1 MTSTLLSGPRGPW
14 VRGLLCLLG
23 CYAAAALGGLA
34 SVDAPTF
41 YAALTRPTW
50 APPAWVFGPVWSVL
64 YTLMAITLW
73 RLWRAGSAA
82 RVALWLFGAQLAV
95 NALWS
100 WTFFAWRLGAV
111 AMATVL
117 LLLVLVAATRWQ
129 ARRHDRLAAALL
141 FPYLLWVGFASV
153 LTATLW
159 RLNPGLLG

>member
-1 MTSTLLSGPRGPW
+1 
-14 VRGLLCLLG
+14 
-23 CYAAAALGGLA
+23 
-34 SVDAPTF
+34 
-41 YAALTRPTW
+41 
-50 APPAWVFGPVWSVL
+50 
-64 YTLMAITLW
+64 
-73 RLWRAGSAA
+73 
-82 RVALWLFGAQLAV
+82 VALWLFGAQLVV